1 MHTSEQARVFYWC
14 RKPFCGARVVPFGSA
29 VGVTAGRE
37 RLMTTTVADV
47 MVATLKASGVRQIY
61 GIPGD
66 SLNGFTDALRRDGGI
81 AWEHVRHEEAAGFAA
96 AAEAALTGELAVCAG
111 SCGPGNLHLI
121 NGLFDANRSR
131 VPVLAIAAQIPA
143 VEIGGGYFQ
152 ETHPQELF
160 RECSVYCEMVS
171 VPEQLPRLLQMAM
184 RAAVQRGGVGVVV
197 VPGEVF
203 LADAPSAKVTPVRTA
218 YSMIRPDDSAL
229 AAAADV
235 LNAARAVT
243 ILAGAGCAGAH
254 DQLIALA
261 GALQAPVVHAFRG
274 KEFVE
279 YDNPYDVGMTGLI
292 GFSSGYRAMEHCDA
306 LLMLGTDFP
315 YRPFLPERVPVV
327 QVDVRGEQIGKRIPV
342 QVPLVGTVGATIDAL
357 LPLIAAKA
365 DTAHLDR
372 MTAHYRRVRARL
384 DKLARD
390 RRNDSPLHP
399 QYVAATVDK
408 LAATDAVFTADVG
421 TPCIWAARYV
431 RMNGARRLIGSFNHG
446 SMANALPHAIGA
458 QASHP
463 GRQVVALCGD
473 GGLAMLLGELI
484 TLRQMRLPVKVV
496 VFDNGAL
503 SFVELEMKAAGIV
516 TYGTDLDNP
525 DFAGMARAAGLFGA
539 RVEKAGDL
547 EDALREAFGH
557 DGPALVD
564 VRTVRHE
571 LSLPPKLTY
580 GEIKGFTLY
589 ATRTV
594 LSGGG
599 EELVE
604 LTKANLRE
612 LDVE

>member
-1 MHTSEQARVFYWC
+1 MFYWC
-14 RKPFCGARVVPFGSA
+14 CEPSCGEGSA
-29 VGVTAGRE
+29 IRIGR
-37 RLMTTTVADV
+37 
-47 MVATLKASGVRQIY
+47 
-61 GIPGD
+61 
-66 SLNGFTDALRRDGGI
+66 RRDGRKG
-81 AWEHVRHEEAAGFAA
+81 
-96 AAEAALTGELAVCAG
+96 TLAV
-111 SCGPGNLHLI
+111 
-121 NGLFDANRSR
+121 
-131 VPVLAIAAQIPA
+131 AAQIPRE
-143 VEIGGGYFQ
+143 EIGGEYFQ

-171 VPEQLPRLLQMAM
+171 IPEQLPRLLQIAM

-197 VPGEVF
+197 VPGEVL

-218 YSMIRPDDSAL
+218 YSVIRPDDAAL

-261 GALQAPVVHAFRG
+261 DALQAPVVHAFRG
-274 KEFVE
+274 KEFIE

-315 YRPFLPERVPVV
+315 YRPFLPEGVPVV

-342 QVPLVGTVGATIDAL
+342 QVPLVGTVGATVDAL
-357 LPLIAAKA
+357 LPLITAKA

-372 MTAHYRRVRARL
+372 MTAHYRRARARL

-399 QYVAATVDK
+399 QYVAATIDK
-408 LAATDAVFTADVG
+408 LAAADAVFTADVG
-421 TPCIWAARYV
+421 TPCIWAARYL
-431 RMNGARRLIGSFNHG
+431 RMNGTRRLVGSFNHG

-516 TYGTDLDNP
+516 TYGTNLDNP

-547 EDALREAFGH
+547 EDALREALGH

-564 VRTVRHE
+564 VRTVRQE

-599 EELVE
+599 EDLVE